1 MQIKKLHILAWT
13 AIMALAL
20 SSCKVSKQAT
30 TRYQSMTQRAQVT
43 LQLDEHQYSM
53 SCSMRTWHNELIVLS
68 LQPMLGIEMVRIEA
82 DQDSIWIFDKMNR
95 RYAAMDYASINRIVQ
110 PKVSYQI
117 LQDFCDQPIVPKKKE
132 TIQQVFASGK
142 HQLTLTCTYSHREY
156 NTLQTPTRTNS
167 NKYKLVD
174 LRTILPL

>member
-1 MQIKKLHILAWT
+1 M
-13 AIMALAL
+13 
-20 SSCKVSKQAT
+20 SSQVRVWRNHFIAVS
-30 TRYQSMTQRAQVT
+30 V
-43 LQLDEHQYSM
+43 
-53 SCSMRTWHNELIVLS
+53 
-68 LQPMLGIEMVRIEA
+68 QPMLGIEMVRIEA

-110 PKVSYQI
+110 PKVSYRI

-132 TIQQVFASGK
+132 TIQQVFTSGK
-142 HQLTLTCTYSHREY
+142 HQLTLTCTYSRREY

>member
-68 LQPMLGIEMVRIEA
+68 VQPMLGIEMVRIEA

-95 RYAAMDYASINRIVQ
+95 RYAAMDYASINRIIQ
-110 PKVSYQI
+110 PKVSYRI

-156 NTLQTPTRTNS
+156 NTLQTPTRTNT
-167 NKYKLVD
+167 NKYKPVD